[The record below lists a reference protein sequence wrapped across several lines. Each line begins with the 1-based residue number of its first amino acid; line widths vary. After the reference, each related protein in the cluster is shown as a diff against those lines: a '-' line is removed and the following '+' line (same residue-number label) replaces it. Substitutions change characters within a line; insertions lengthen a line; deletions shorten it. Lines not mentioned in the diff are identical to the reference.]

1 MESEKILQEAKE
13 LKDYLVK
20 IRRTLH
26 AAPETG
32 FSLDNTKKL
41 VTKELQAMGYETK
54 SCGKCGIT
62 ALVGNKDKES
72 DRVFLI
78 RSDMDALPIKE
89 ETGIDFASDNG
100 NMHACGHDFH
110 TTMLLGAAKLL
121 KLHESEI
128 NGRIKLMFQ
137 PAEEIF
143 QGSQDMIDDGILEN
157 PKVDA
162 GMMIHVMV
170 GMPMSV
176 GTAVIASE
184 GVSAPAADYFEIKVQ
199 GLGCHG
205 SMPNTGVDPM
215 IIAAHILLGL
225 QEIQTRELS
234 IQDKVVVTVGN
245 IYGGNASNV
254 IPDMV
259 TLAGTIRCFD
269 EDVRALVKKRMEEI
283 SSGIASTFRGK
294 AWVEFGSGC
303 PTLVNDG
310 SVLSCVADSCKELLG
325 DKGAFTAAELS
336 KGSASSQSGGAED
349 FAYISH
355 KIPTAMVALAAGGPK
370 EGCTFPLHHPKVRFD
385 EEALCYGAAIYAYSA
400 IKWLEQ

>member
-1 MESEKILQEAKE
+1 MESKEILEEAKA
-13 LKDYLVK
+13 LKEYMVK

-26 AAPETG
+26 AVPETG
-32 FSLDNTKKL
+32 FSLENTKKL
-41 VTKELQAMGYETK
+41 VVSELQAMGYDTED
-54 SCGKCGIT
+54 CGKCGVT
-62 ALVGNKDKES
+62 ALVGRKDS
-72 DRVFLI
+72 GRVFLL

-89 ETGIDFASDNG
+89 EAEEDFASDNG

-110 TTMLLGAAKLL
+110 TAMLLGAAKIL
-121 KLHESEI
+121 KQHESEI

-143 QGSQDMIDDGILEN
+143 EGSKDMIEDGVLDN

-170 GMPMSV
+170 GMPMPV
-176 GTAVIASE
+176 GTAVIAAN
-184 GVSAPAADYFEIKVQ
+184 GVSAPAADYFEIKVK
-199 GLGCHG
+199 GMGCHG
-205 SMPNTGVDPM
+205 SMPNTGIDPM
-215 IIAAHILLGL
+215 IIAAHILLGI

-234 IQDKVVVTVGN
+234 IQDKVVITVGN

-259 TLAGTIRCFD
+259 TLAGTIRCYD

-283 SSGIASTFRGK
+283 SSGIASAFRGK

-303 PTLVNDG
+303 PTLVNDE
-310 SVLSCVADSCKELLG
+310 SVSECVAKSCKELLG

-349 FAYISH
+349 FAYVSH

-370 EGCTFPLHHPKVRFD
+370 EDCNFPLHHPKVKFD
-385 EEALCYGAAIYAYSA
+385 ENALPYGAAIHAYSA
-400 IKWLEQ
+400 MKWLSQ